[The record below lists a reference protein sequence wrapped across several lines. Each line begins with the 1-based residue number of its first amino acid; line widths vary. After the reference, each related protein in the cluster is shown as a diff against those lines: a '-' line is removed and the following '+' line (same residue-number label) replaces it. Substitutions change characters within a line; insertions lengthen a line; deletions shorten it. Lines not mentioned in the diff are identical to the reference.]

1 MKISNL
7 IASDSQWC
15 VIQIE
20 LPEHDQTLKKGI
32 THAQAQNLT
41 PSGVMGATPRT
52 QILYAFLYIWKE
64 NIK

>member
-20 LPEHDQTLKKGI
+20 LPEHDQSLKKGI
-32 THAQAQNLT
+32 KPKVGSTKNRKSD
-41 PSGVMGATPRT
+41 PENGATV
-52 QILYAFLYIWKE
+52 LLSVKGKKNA
-64 NIK
+64 